1 MNYVNVKV
9 EFLNPFVHKCFSCVY
24 IKMTNTLSAKYC
36 QENKE
41 RLQNELAKD
50 IRIYLKKKKKKQ
62 SAVMV
67 MNLTE
72 NLPKDEK

>member
-1 MNYVNVKV
+1 MRIYKND
-9 EFLNPFVHKCFSCVY
+9 
-24 IKMTNTLSAKYC
+24 TLSAKYC

-41 RLQNELAKD
+41 TLQNELAKD
-50 IRIYLKKKKKKQ
+50 IIIYLKKKKKKQ
-62 SAVMV
+62 SAIMV

>member
-24 IKMTNTLSAKYC
+24 IKMTNTLSAKYY

-50 IRIYLKKKKKKQ
+50 IIIYLKKKKKKTKCHYGHEPYRK
-62 SAVMV
+62 S
-67 MNLTE
+67 
-72 NLPKDEK
+72 PKR